1 VPAGP
6 FEGRSL
12 DLRRGDLLEPVRAPE
27 RRGFDLVVSNPPFVI
42 TPRGGGG
49 PRYEYRDSG
58 LVGDQ
63 VVQRLVQDVGGLLA
77 PGGVAQL
84 LGNWEHLRGVDWR
97 ERVGGWLPSDVQAWV
112 VQREV
117 QDPVEYAETWARD
130 GGHQPGTPA
139 YDELVERW
147 LDDFAARDVEAVG
160 FGVVTLRRAAAGQ
173 GARPWRRIEEVRG
186 RLTGPMGSTVL
197 AVLDAEDWVRAVSD
211 DELLGARL
219 VVGADVTE
227 ERHGRPG
234 AVDPEVVLLRQG
246 GALQR
251 VVRADTALAGLV
263 GACDGELS
271 VRAIVGALAQLL
283 DEPVGALTARLLP
296 DVRHLVADTLL
307 TRS

>member
-1 VPAGP
+1 
-6 FEGRSL
+6 
-12 DLRRGDLLEPVRAPE
+12 
-27 RRGFDLVVSNPPFVI
+27 
-42 TPRGGGG
+42 
-49 PRYEYRDSG
+49 
-58 LVGDQ
+58 
-63 VVQRLVQDVGGLLA
+63 
-77 PGGVAQL
+77 
-84 LGNWEHLRGVDWR
+84 
-97 ERVGGWLPSDVQAWV
+97 
-112 VQREV
+112 
-117 QDPVEYAETWARD
+117 
-130 GGHQPGTPA
+130 
-139 YDELVERW
+139 
-147 LDDFAARDVEAVG
+147 
-160 FGVVTLRRAAAGQ
+160 
-173 GARPWRRIEEVRG
+173 
-186 RLTGPMGSTVL
+186 MGSTVL